1 MKPGSIVECIN
12 EFSEA
17 KLAGA
22 IGLPDKG
29 DHDMVEKI
37 INKGQYTYITLTGR
51 TVIWQGKI
59 MGMNIDYFKELLPA
73 FDLEIAIKQEEYA

>member
-1 MKPGSIVECIN
+1 
-12 EFSEA
+12 
-17 KLAGA
+17 
-22 IGLPDKG
+22 
-29 DHDMVEKI
+29 MVEKI